1 MAVLEPSSYTREMK
15 IILPLLAI
23 LTLAACAPRRI
34 VAADPAPVEPAAA
47 TIATPT
53 GPCRDDE
60 NFENGRCA
68 PRIPR

>member
-1 MAVLEPSSYTREMK
+1 MAYTRQMK
-15 IILPLLAI
+15 TFLPFLALLA
-23 LTLAACAPRRI
+23 LAACAPRRY
-34 VAADPAPVEPAAA
+34 VAADPAPVEPTAA

-68 PRIPR
+68 PRIQRGN